1 MDTSY
6 QSSSFILKKKSCL
19 SQKNIY
25 MHERIEVKK
34 STIAIFDISYVIVYM
49 YRRPKYFDVFYG
61 KIF

>member
-1 MDTSY
+1 M
-6 QSSSFILKKKSCL
+6 LKKVL
-19 SQKNIY
+19 SFPKNIY

>member
-6 QSSSFILKKKSCL
+6 QSSNFILKKVL
-19 SQKNIY
+19 SFPKNIY